1 MVNLIYKVLE
11 KKYKPKKDQEKISI
25 PHILG
30 IYYESSDIT
39 WKIATFLWLQK
50 VDLVIIGGKMP

>member
-1 MVNLIYKVLE
+1 MINLIYNVLDQ
-11 KKYKPKKDQEKISI
+11 KYKPKKNQEKITSI

-39 WKIATFLWLQK
+39 
-50 VDLVIIGGKMP
+50 